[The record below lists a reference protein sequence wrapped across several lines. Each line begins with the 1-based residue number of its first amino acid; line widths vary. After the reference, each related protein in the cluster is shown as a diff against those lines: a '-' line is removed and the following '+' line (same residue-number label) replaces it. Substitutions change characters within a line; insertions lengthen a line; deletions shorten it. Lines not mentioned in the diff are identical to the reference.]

1 MPTLLPTRLPAGF
14 ADAMGRAV
22 ARTGVTPNMISVLGL
37 AGSIA
42 AAVLIAREQLLAG
55 GIVFLAGSLLDLVD
69 GAVARATGRATP
81 YGAVFDAVLDRA
93 GEAIVL
99 TGVAWYFG
107 RNDDNLG
114 VVLTF
119 LALFGSIAVS
129 YVRARAEIEG
139 MAMREGLFRR
149 QERVAVLSAGLIVGL
164 PIYAVG
170 LIAALGNF
178 TALQRSWMVANFL
191 RSPFSRRG

>member
-1 MPTLLPTRLPAGF
+1 MPKLLPTRLPAGF
-14 ADAMGRAV
+14 SGAMGRAV
-22 ARTGVTPNMISVLGL
+22 ARTGITPNMISVLGL
-37 AGSIA
+37 AGSVA
-42 AAVLIAREQLLAG
+42 AAVLIAREQLLVG
-55 GIVFLAGSLLDLVD
+55 GIVFVAGSLLDLVD

-81 YGAVFDAVLDRA
+81 YGAIFDAVLDRA
-93 GEAIVL
+93 GEAVVL

-107 RNDDNLG
+107 RSDDTPG

-139 MAMREGLFRR
+139 MTMREGLFRR
-149 QERVAVLSAGLIVGL
+149 QERVAVLGAGLIVGY

-178 TALQRSWMVANFL
+178 TAVQRSWMVANFL
-191 RSPFSRRG
+191 RNPGPTAG